1 MNCYSIIEKTEVV
14 PKHDTTLDSLKS
26 ENYRKQINNEKASM
40 VDRQIQEDMKRN
52 RERLTNVRNGV
63 ETSETQE

>member
-1 MNCYSIIEKTEVV
+1 
-14 PKHDTTLDSLKS
+14 
-26 ENYRKQINNEKASM
+26 M

-52 RERLTNVRNGV
+52 RERLNNVRNGV